1 MKELEERKRRRRRS
15 PFGGDAREAA
25 DQPAQKSSPIDLAVD
40 VSLRTRAAVARVR
53 DLLTPQGKKK
63 RPSLPASHRG
73 FGHRQHVLGRHVGE
87 QSLVAR
93 AHDEARTQDVLET
106 TTAGVAFE
114 TEYLGQALCGDLI
127 VINTEWDCHGIEIR
141 GEVDLFP
148 VTGVVQAVSGQGIV
162 NFAFSDTEEQWKLLS
177 STQDDADGVW

>member
-1 MKELEERKRRRRRS
+1 MS
-15 PFGGDAREAA
+15 VAV
-25 DQPAQKSSPIDLAVD
+25 SSPPF
-40 VSLRTRAAVARVR
+40 SEKS
-53 DLLTPQGKKK
+53 PG
-63 RPSLPASHRG
+63 S
-73 FGHRQHVLGRHVGE
+73 
-87 QSLVAR
+87 
-93 AHDEARTQDVLET
+93 
-106 TTAGVAFE
+106 TANFWIFCAFE